1 MARLFAPAAPDLIAE
16 TLLSQVRAAEL
27 HRLAKFEQAWR
38 YYLGQHDEA
47 LKRKPT
53 DPDDNVRVNL
63 ARVIV
68 DKGVSYL
75 FGKGGVTI
83 SAEGAVGD
91 EQEEADAVVD
101 SPTEE
106 AWAAAIDNSSKQLL
120 QKTGQNG
127 AVTGQV
133 FWRFVSDQPG
143 SVRILN
149 VDPASMSPVWDPDD
163 YETILEWQQTWSTLV
178 LDAQGRPK
186 PVVRRRRD
194 EQQENG
200 EWITHLEQA
209 MGQADRWEPY
219 AEPEPWPYQFAPILS
234 TQNLPMANEFW
245 GLSDIEYDVLHLN
258 DVVNSVASNLKK
270 IVRHHGTPTLWASGM
285 GDGAGIKLTD
295 EGVLLL
301 PDSES
306 KLGTIELLS
315 SIGGVLEYLDKIQ
328 DALMEVARTP
338 ASGVDKLGN
347 VGNLSGRALR
357 IMYEPL
363 IEKTETKHETYG
375 EFLEEAVFRVATV
388 SGVESPDD
396 AQIVWPDPLPTDEME
411 ERQVALADQQLGVS
425 NETLLE
431 RLGYDPATEIERQ
444 GAEAE
449 ARAERARRSF
459 DRGESTGF
467 GDQPSDGSDG
477 GE

>member
-1 MARLFAPAAPDLIAE
+1 MARLFAPAAADAISE
-16 TLLSQVRAAEL
+16 TLLSQVRQAEL

-38 YYLGQHDEA
+38 YYLGDHDTP

-75 FGKGGVTI
+75 FGKGGVQI
-83 SAEGAVGD
+83 SAEAAVGD
-91 EQEEADAVVD
+91 EQEAPDAAVD

-106 AWAAAIDNSSKQLL
+106 AWQAALKASSPQLL

-133 FWRFVSDQPG
+133 FWRLVSDQPG

-149 VDPASMSPVWDPDD
+149 LDPAGMSPIWDPDD
-163 YETILEWQQTWSTLV
+163 YETILEWQQTWSTIV

-194 EQQENG
+194 EQQESG
-200 EWITHLEQA
+200 EWLTHLEQA
-209 MGQADRWEPY
+209 EGHANRWEPY
-219 AEPEPWPYQFAPILS
+219 AEPEPWPFEFAPILS

-258 DVVNSVASNLKK
+258 DVVNAVASNLRK
-270 IVRHHGTPTLWASGM
+270 IVRHHGTPTLVASGM

-301 PDSES
+301 PDSDS
-306 KLGTIELLS
+306 KLTAIELLS
-315 SIGGVLEYLDKIQ
+315 NIGGVIEYLDKIQ

-375 EFLEEAVFRVATV
+375 EFLEDAVERVARVT
-388 SGVESPDD
+388 GIEDPEDP
-396 AQIVWPDPLPTDEME
+396 QIVWPDPLPTDEME
-411 ERQVALADQQLGVS
+411 ERQVAIADQTLGVS

-431 RLGYDPATEIERQ
+431 RLGYDPATEMERQ
-444 GAEAE
+444 AAEAE

-467 GDQPSDGSDG
+467 GDDDEGDDEG
-477 GE
+477 A